1 MQHCTVR
8 NKFRYSCLLIR
19 QHRKEEHP
27 AVLQE
32 AAEHPE
38 AHRAERPVEAMY
50 PMKPEYLLKKPEHLP
65 MKPPERYRMRRRLRP
80 MKHPKRPMEQK
91 LRMKPLE

>member
-1 MQHCTVR
+1 M
-8 NKFRYSCLLIR
+8 
-19 QHRKEEHP
+19 
-27 AVLQE
+27 LQEE

-38 AHRAERPVEAMY
+38 AHREERPAEAMY